1 MKHILCWDDMASFIS
16 IGPTKYPQTAGNQNA
31 GQSARQQPTGTHKMR
46 AYNRSVTLSSNN
58 YGLLSV
64 MAHMVWM
71 GHLLELVIVLILW
84 FTVSVYDPCSI
95 VSPLLWGSCVLG
107 EEGASQEKLHSFIQ
121 ALRDGS
127 QAESSKARDGKQAS
141 SSQEPRHAR
150 VVKQESASKR
160 VDKGKET
167 TGWQAIEKTIFLYKQ
182 ERRACKSR
190 SRQESARL
198 AVVKA
203 KRPASKES
211 CPKQES
217 ASKKS
222 RQGKK
227 KTGGKQR
234 KTNDSEGTGRNSRT
248 KYSEGMHE
256 LEKTRRKTRAK
267 EAISHLRSSA
277 FVDYGVRI
285 LGPQNNTL
293 PGYHDPLK
301 SASWT

>member
-1 MKHILCWDDMASFIS
+1 MRGKAERKERIKYSEGMNELEEQDKKKKDKEQKEALLISGRETQRIVITGRESLGHLPTNRVQDAKKSESIL
-16 IGPTKYPQTAGNQNA
+16 YQ
-31 GQSARQQPTGTHKMR
+31 ARQAR
-46 AYNRSVTLSSNN
+46 RSS
-58 YGLLSV
+58 
-64 MAHMVWM
+64 
-71 GHLLELVIVLILW
+71 LV
-84 FTVSVYDPCSI
+84 S
-95 VSPLLWGSCVLG
+95 
-107 EEGASQEKLHSFIQ
+107 IQ
-121 ALRDGS
+121 AKRR
-127 QAESSKARDGKQAS
+127 Q
-141 SSQEPRHAR
+141 AR
-150 VVKQESASKR
+150 VVKQETASKSR
-160 VDKGKET
+160 QARDGKQESINKVKECNELDKDKKRDKEQEGKKQILISEE
-167 TGWQAIEKTIFLYKQ
+167 QFLYKQ